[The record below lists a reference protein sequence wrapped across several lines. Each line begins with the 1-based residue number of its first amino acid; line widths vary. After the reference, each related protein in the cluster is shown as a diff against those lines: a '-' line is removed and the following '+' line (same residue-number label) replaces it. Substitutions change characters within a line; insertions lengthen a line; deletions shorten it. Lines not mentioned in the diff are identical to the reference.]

1 METDSERDGDERRQR
16 NRKRG
21 GGETGHQDK
30 LKGNQ
35 VQRIL
40 VTDSHT
46 RFKWSADWRMV
57 AIYQRIEI
65 LDFYGMYSYV
75 FYYDECWQCILIQNR
90 RPCVFACP
98 IVIICQIGDSIL

>member
-16 NRKRG
+16 NRKREKERETERD
-21 GGETGHQDK
+21 GEERGHQDK
-30 LKGNQ
+30 LKRNQ

-75 FYYDECWQCILIQNR
+75 FYYDECWQCFLIQIDV
-90 RPCVFACP
+90 PVYSP
-98 IVIICQIGDSIL
+98 VL